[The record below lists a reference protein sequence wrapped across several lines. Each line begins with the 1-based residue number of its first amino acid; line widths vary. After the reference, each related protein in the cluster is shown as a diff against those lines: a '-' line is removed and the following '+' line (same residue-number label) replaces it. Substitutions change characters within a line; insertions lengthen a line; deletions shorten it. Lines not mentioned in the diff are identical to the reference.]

1 MNCQMTKA
9 ILGKKLGMTSI
20 FQNGKMIPVT
30 VIQAG
35 PCYVTQIKS
44 KENDGY
50 QGVQVGFLPR
60 KKQRTNKPLMGHFAK
75 AGIESPLKI
84 LKEIPVAI
92 QEGQELVMGM
102 EIKADIFEK
111 GEVIDVTGTS
121 KGKGF
126 AGSIKRHGFSCGPMG
141 HGSHFHR
148 ANGSNG
154 SIDGAHVFKGKKMP
168 GRMGGNKVTVQ
179 NLEIADVIADKN
191 IILVKG
197 AIPGSKKSIVTVKS
211 AIKKQGR

>member
-1 MNCQMTKA
+1 MTKA
-9 ILGKKLGMTSI
+9 ILGKKLGITSI
-20 FQNGKMIPVT
+20 FQDGKMIPVT
-30 VIQAG
+30 VVEAG

-44 KENDGY
+44 SEKDGY
-50 QGVQVGFLPR
+50 EGVQVGFLPR
-60 KKQRTNKPLMGHFAK
+60 KKVNTNKPLMGHFAK

-84 LKEIPVAI
+84 LKEIPVVIADG
-92 QEGQELVMGM
+92 ETLELGK

-111 GEVIDVTGTS
+111 GDYIDVVGTS

-126 AGSIKRHGFSCGPMG
+126 AGSIKRHGFSRGPMK

-154 SIDGAHVFKGKKMP
+154 SIDGSRVFKGKKMP
-168 GRMGGNKVTVQ
+168 GRMGGNQITVQ
-179 NLEIADVIADKN
+179 NLIIADVIADKN

-197 AIPGSKKSIVTVKS
+197 AIPGANKSIVTLKS

>member
-1 MNCQMTKA
+1 MAKA

-20 FQNGKMIPVT
+20 FQDGKMIPVT
-30 VIQAG
+30 VIEAG
-35 PCYVTQIKS
+35 PCYVTQIKT
-44 KENDGY
+44 KEKDGY
-50 QGVQVGFLPR
+50 EGVQVGFQAQ
-60 KKQRTNKPLMGHFAK
+60 KKQRSTKPLLGHFAK
-75 AGIESPLKI
+75 AGLESPLKI
-84 LKEIPVAI
+84 LKEIPV
-92 QEGQELVMGM
+92 ENHGSLELGV
-102 EIKADIFEK
+102 EIKADIFAD
-111 GEVIDVTGTS
+111 GEYIDVTGTG

-126 AGSIKRHGFSCGPMG
+126 AGSIKRHNFSRGPMG

-179 NLEIADVIADKN
+179 NLVIAQVIADKN

-197 AIPGSKKSIVTVKS
+197 AIPGANKSIVTVKS
-211 AIKKQGR
+211 AVKK

>member
-1 MNCQMTKA
+1 MTKA

-20 FQNGKMIPVT
+20 FQDGKMIPVT
-30 VIQAG
+30 VLEAG
-35 PCYVTQIKS
+35 PCYVTQIKTS
-44 KENDGY
+44 EKDGY
-50 QGVQVGFLPR
+50 KGVQVGFLPR
-60 KKQRTNKPLMGHFAK
+60 KKIRTNKPLAGHLAK
-75 AGIESPLKI
+75 ARIENPLKV
-84 LKEIPVAI
+84 LKEIPVALA
-92 QEGQELVMGM
+92 EGETLELGK

-111 GEVIDVTGTS
+111 GEYVDVVGTS

-126 AGSIKRHGFSCGPMG
+126 AGSIKRHGFSRGPMG

-154 SIDGAHVFKGKKMP
+154 SIDGSRVFKGKKMP
-168 GRMGGNKVTVQ
+168 GRMGGDRVTVQ
-179 NLEIADVIADKN
+179 NLVIADVIVDKN

-197 AIPGSKKSIVTVKS
+197 AIPGANKSIITLKS

>member
-1 MNCQMTKA
+1 MAKA

-20 FQNGKMIPVT
+20 FQDGKMIPVT
-30 VIQAG
+30 VIEAG
-35 PCYVTQIKS
+35 PCYVTQVKS
-44 KENDGY
+44 KEKDGY
-50 QGVQVGFLPR
+50 NGVQVGFLPR
-60 KKQRTNKPLMGHFAK
+60 KKNNMNKPLAGHFAK

-84 LKEIPVAI
+84 LKEIAV
-92 QEGQELVMGM
+92 EGSVEPGA
-102 EIKADIFEK
+102 EIKADIFAP
-111 GEVIDVTGTS
+111 GEYIDVTGTS

-126 AGSIKRHGFSCGPMG
+126 AGSIKRHNFSRGPMG

-154 SIDGAHVFKGKKMP
+154 SIDGSHVFKGKKMP

-179 NLEIADVIADKN
+179 NLVIADVIADKN

-197 AIPGSKKSIVTVKS
+197 AIPGANKSIVTVKS
-211 AIKKQGR
+211 AIKK

>member
-1 MNCQMTKA
+1 MAKA

-20 FQNGKMIPVT
+20 FQDGKMIPVT
-30 VIQAG
+30 VIEAG
-35 PCYVTQIKS
+35 PCYVTQVKS
-44 KENDGY
+44 NEKDGY
-50 QGVQVGFLPR
+50 TGVQVGFLPR
-60 KKQRTNKPLMGHFAK
+60 KKHNTNKPMAGHFAK

-84 LKEIPVAI
+84 LKEIAV
-92 QEGQELVMGM
+92 EGDSIELGQ
-102 EIKADIFEK
+102 EIKADIFAA
-111 GEVIDVTGTS
+111 GEYIDVTGTS

-126 AGSIKRHGFSCGPMG
+126 AGSIKRHNFSRGPMG

-154 SIDGAHVFKGKKMP
+154 SIDGSHVFKGKKMP

-179 NLEIADVIADKN
+179 NLVIADVIADKN

-197 AIPGSKKSIVTVKS
+197 AIPGANKSIVTVKS
-211 AIKKQGR
+211 AIKK

>member
-50 QGVQVGFLPR
+50 AGVQVGFLPR

-75 AGIESPLKI
+75 ASIESPLKI
-84 LKEIPVAI
+84 LKEIPVAV
-92 QEGQELVMGM
+92 QENQELALGM

-111 GEVIDVTGTS
+111 GEIIDVTGTS

-179 NLEIADVIADKN
+179 NLEIADVIIDMN

-197 AIPGSKKSIVTVKS
+197 AIPGAKKSIVTVKS

>member
-1 MNCQMTKA
+1 MAKA

-20 FQNGKMIPVT
+20 FQDGKMIPVT
-30 VIQAG
+30 VIEAG
-35 PCYVTQIKS
+35 PCYVTQIKT
-44 KENDGY
+44 KEKDGY
-50 QGVQVGFLPR
+50 EGVQVGFQAQ
-60 KKQRTNKPLMGHFAK
+60 KKQRSTKPLLGHFAK
-75 AGIESPLKI
+75 AGLESPLKI
-84 LKEIPVAI
+84 LKEIPV
-92 QEGQELVMGM
+92 ENNGSLELGV
-102 EIKADIFEK
+102 EIKADIFAD
-111 GEVIDVTGTS
+111 GEYIDVTGTG

-126 AGSIKRHGFSCGPMG
+126 AGSIKRHNFSRGPMG

-179 NLEIADVIADKN
+179 NLVIAQVIADKN

-197 AIPGSKKSIVTVKS
+197 AIPGANKSIVTVKS
-211 AIKKQGR
+211 AVKK

>member
-92 QEGQELVMGM
+92 QEGQELAMGM

-126 AGSIKRHGFSCGPMG
+126 AGSIKRHGFSRGPMG

-154 SIDGAHVFKGKKMP
+154 TIDPGHVFKGKKMP
-168 GRMGGNKVTVQ
+168 GRMGGNQVTVQ
-179 NLEIADVIADKN
+179 NLEIADVIADMN

-197 AIPGSKKSIVTVKS
+197 AIPGAKKSIVTVKS

>member
-1 MNCQMTKA
+1 MAKA

-20 FQNGKMIPVT
+20 FQDGKMIPVT
-30 VIQAG
+30 VIEAG
-35 PCYVTQIKS
+35 PCYVTQVKS
-44 KENDGY
+44 KEKDGY
-50 QGVQVGFLPR
+50 TGVQVGFLPR
-60 KKQRTNKPLMGHFAK
+60 KKHNTNKPMAGHFAK

-84 LKEIPVAI
+84 LKEIAV
-92 QEGQELVMGM
+92 EGDSIELGQ
-102 EIKADIFEK
+102 EIKADIFAA
-111 GEVIDVTGTS
+111 GEYIDVTGTS

-126 AGSIKRHGFSCGPMG
+126 AGSIKRHNFSRGPMG

-154 SIDGAHVFKGKKMP
+154 SIDGSHVFKGKKMP

-179 NLEIADVIADKN
+179 NLVIADVIADKN

-197 AIPGSKKSIVTVKS
+197 AIPGANKSIVTVKS
-211 AIKKQGR
+211 AIKK

>member
-9 ILGKKLGMTSI
+9 ILGKKLGMTCI

-92 QEGQELVMGM
+92 QEGKELSMGM

-126 AGSIKRHGFSCGPMG
+126 AGSIKRHGFACGPMG

-179 NLEIADVIADKN
+179 NLEIADVIADMN

>member
-1 MNCQMTKA
+1 MTKA

-20 FQNGKMIPVT
+20 FQDGKMIPVT

-44 KENDGY
+44 QENDGY

-60 KKQRTNKPLMGHFAK
+60 KKHNTNKPMMGHFAK
-75 AGIESPLKI
+75 AGIESPLKV
-84 LKEIPVAI
+84 LKEIPVAV
-92 QEGQELVMGM
+92 QEGQELALGM

-126 AGSIKRHGFSCGPMG
+126 AGSIKRHGFSRGPMG

-168 GRMGGNKVTVQ
+168 GRMGGNQVTVQ

>member
-60 KKQRTNKPLMGHFAK
+60 KKHRTNKPLMGHFAK
-75 AGIESPLKI
+75 AGIDGPLKI
-84 LKEIPVAI
+84 LKEIPVI
-92 QEGQELVMGM
+92 VQEGQELAMGM

-111 GEVIDVTGTS
+111 GDIIDVTGTS

-126 AGSIKRHGFSCGPMG
+126 AGSIKRHGFSRGPMG

-154 SIDGAHVFKGKKMP
+154 SIDGSHVFKGKKMP
-168 GRMGGNKVTVQ
+168 GRMGGNQVTVQ

-197 AIPGSKKSIVTVKS
+197 AIPGAKKSIVTVKS

>member
-1 MNCQMTKA
+1 MTKA

-20 FQNGKMIPVT
+20 FQDGKMIPVT

-60 KKQRTNKPLMGHFAK
+60 KKHNTNKPLMGHFAK

-84 LKEIPVAI
+84 LKEIPVAV
-92 QEGQELVMGM
+92 QEGQEIAMGM

-111 GEVIDVTGTS
+111 GDVIDVTGTS

-126 AGSIKRHGFSCGPMG
+126 AGSIKRHGFACGPMG

-179 NLEIADVIADKN
+179 NLEIADVLIDMN

-197 AIPGSKKSIVTVKS
+197 AIPGAKKSIVTVKS

>member
-1 MNCQMTKA
+1 MTKA

-20 FQNGKMIPVT
+20 FQDGKMIPVT

-60 KKQRTNKPLMGHFAK
+60 KKHNTNKPLMGHFAK

-84 LKEIPVAI
+84 LKEIPVAV
-92 QEGQELVMGM
+92 QEGQELAMGM

-111 GEVIDVTGTS
+111 GDVIDVTGTS

-126 AGSIKRHGFSCGPMG
+126 AGSIKRHGFACGPMG

-179 NLEIADVIADKN
+179 NLEIADVLIDMN

-197 AIPGSKKSIVTVKS
+197 AIPGAKKSIVTVKS